1 MADKNLQIPEN
12 AVILCSEPLK
22 GWTVDEMRMW
32 ISQHTEES
40 DLATATALVDM
51 KAGWLMH
58 LTDDEGGEIYSEEE
72 HKWCELS
79 NELYAKILSIM
90 EKENETG
97 IANHD
102 LTKVGLFYRI
112 EPFMHRNGYRD
123 GAGWWVKE
131 KQGSS
136 TIFSI

>member
-1 MADKNLQIPEN
+1 MQIPEN

-90 EKENETG
+90 ENENDTG
-97 IANHD
+97 IAYHD
-102 LTKVGLFYRI
+102 LTKAGLFYRI
-112 EPFMHRNGYRD
+112 EPFMNRNGYRD

-131 KQGSS
+131 K
-136 TIFSI
+136 